1 MDILVDEPEAALARR
16 IRFEREGRG
25 WSLADLAGRSGVSR
39 AAISKIERGAMSP
52 TAGLLV
58 RIAGAFDLTLAGLL
72 VRAESAQG
80 RLSRSHDQPQWQ
92 DPATGYQRRQIFVR
106 PDHPI
111 EIVLVTLPAGA
122 EVALPASSYAHIR
135 QAIWLVDGRLTL
147 EEGGER
153 FELEPGDCL
162 GFGPPGDVV
171 FANRTDQPCRYLVT
185 LTRS

>member
-1 MDILVDEPEAALARR
+1 MDTLVDDSEAALARR
-16 IRFEREGRG
+16 IRVEREARG
-25 WSLADLAGRSGVSR
+25 WSLADLADRSGVSR

-72 VRAESAQG
+72 VRAETRHG
-80 RLSRSHDQPQWQ
+80 RLSRSGEQPLWQ

-106 PDHPI
+106 PDHPL
-111 EIVLVTLPAGA
+111 EIVLVTLPPQT

-135 QAIWLVDGRLTL
+135 QAVWLVDGQLAMV
-147 EEGGER
+147 EGGEE
-153 FELEPGDCL
+153 FTLEPGDCL

-171 FANRTDQPCRYLVT
+171 FANRTDVPCRYLVI
-185 LTRS
+185 LTRN